1 MRKYLVMLCLS
12 VLTGTQLLA
21 QETMTDE
28 QVKTYI
34 QRELK
39 AGTARSR
46 IVTSLMQKGVKVEQI
61 RRVRDNYAQ
70 ERLGQQMSG
79 SSKDI
84 GRMRANTS
92 VDEDQQETSVAQR
105 GSGGEVYQDAV
116 TEYNNAETA
125 VQMESGIN
133 EAKDKRVFGHDIFN
147 NRLLSFE
154 PNMNIATPH
163 DYVLGPG
170 DNLII
175 DIYGAS
181 QKSLSLMVSPEG
193 TITVPGYGPIQLSG
207 LTVSAAQGR
216 LRQTLGARYS
226 SSELRLTLGQ
236 TRTIQVNVMGEVQTP
251 GTYHL
256 SAFASVF
263 HALYKAG
270 GIRDLGTLR
279 NIRVIRGGKVV
290 TTVDVYDYILNGRLT
305 GNILLKEDDVIQ
317 VQPYE
322 NLVGISG
329 NVKRPMFYELKKN
342 ETLSTLISFAGGFTS
357 DAYKKSIRVVRQA
370 GELYSVHNVSEFDQA
385 TFKMADGD
393 AVTVDGMLNRFENMV
408 EIKGAVFRP
417 GQYRIGQQ
425 VTTVRTLIEQAEGL
439 TEDAF
444 TARAVLHR
452 LKADRTLQVIP
463 VDVAGIM
470 AGTQPDIPLNNE
482 DVLFIP
488 TQTDLL
494 QRRTLTISGEVMNP
508 GEYQFAENTTLEDLI
523 MQAGGLT
530 DAASV
535 AKVDVSRRIVDPK
548 ATEAGSELAKTFSF
562 SLKDGFVIDG
572 TQGFLLEPYDIVQVR
587 RSPGYHTPRTVYV
600 EGEVT
605 FEGSFT
611 LEKKNQRLSDLV
623 NLAGGVT
630 KDAYVEGARLE
641 RQINDL
647 ERARREMAYFS
658 AFQSRSGKDSVSL
671 QKMDES
677 DVYMVGIHLDEAL
690 KHPGSD
696 ADIVLREGDR
706 LVIPEYVSTVKIS
719 GDVMYPNT
727 VSFEEGK
734 DYKWYVRQAGGF
746 GQSAKKKKS
755 YVVYPNGTMAQ
766 VGHGAKITP
775 GCEIIVPSKRRREP
789 ISAAQWI
796 SMGTGIASIGTM
808 VATLIYVFTK

>member
-342 ETLSTLISFAGGFTS
+342 ETLSTLINFAGGFTS
-357 DAYKKSIRVVRQA
+357 DAYKKSIRVVRQT

-408 EIKGAVFRP
+408 EVKGAVFRP
-417 GQYRIGQQ
+417 GQYRIGLQ

>member
-70 ERLGQQMSG
+70 ERLDQQMSG

-256 SAFASVF
+256 SAFSSVF

>member
-1 MRKYLVMLCLS
+1 
-12 VLTGTQLLA
+12 
-21 QETMTDE
+21 
-28 QVKTYI
+28 
-34 QRELK
+34 
-39 AGTARSR
+39 
-46 IVTSLMQKGVKVEQI
+46 
-61 RRVRDNYAQ
+61 
-70 ERLGQQMSG
+70 
-79 SSKDI
+79 
-84 GRMRANTS
+84 
-92 VDEDQQETSVAQR
+92 
-105 GSGGEVYQDAV
+105 
-116 TEYNNAETA
+116 
-125 VQMESGIN
+125 
-133 EAKDKRVFGHDIFN
+133 
-147 NRLLSFE
+147 
-154 PNMNIATPH
+154 
-163 DYVLGPG
+163 
-170 DNLII
+170 
-175 DIYGAS
+175 
-181 QKSLSLMVSPEG
+181 
-193 TITVPGYGPIQLSG
+193 
-207 LTVSAAQGR
+207 
-216 LRQTLGARYS
+216 
-226 SSELRLTLGQ
+226 
-236 TRTIQVNVMGEVQTP
+236 MGEVQTP

-342 ETLSTLISFAGGFTS
+342 ETLSTLINFAGGFTS

-408 EIKGAVFRP
+408 EVKGAVFRP
-417 GQYRIGQQ
+417 GQYRIGLQ

-658 AFQSRSGKDSVSL
+658 ACQSRSGKDSVSL

>member
-1 MRKYLVMLCLS
+1 
-12 VLTGTQLLA
+12 
-21 QETMTDE
+21 
-28 QVKTYI
+28 
-34 QRELK
+34 
-39 AGTARSR
+39 
-46 IVTSLMQKGVKVEQI
+46 
-61 RRVRDNYAQ
+61 
-70 ERLGQQMSG
+70 
-79 SSKDI
+79 
-84 GRMRANTS
+84 
-92 VDEDQQETSVAQR
+92 
-105 GSGGEVYQDAV
+105 
-116 TEYNNAETA
+116 
-125 VQMESGIN
+125 
-133 EAKDKRVFGHDIFN
+133 
-147 NRLLSFE
+147 
-154 PNMNIATPH
+154 
-163 DYVLGPG
+163 
-170 DNLII
+170 
-175 DIYGAS
+175 
-181 QKSLSLMVSPEG
+181 
-193 TITVPGYGPIQLSG
+193 
-207 LTVSAAQGR
+207 
-216 LRQTLGARYS
+216 
-226 SSELRLTLGQ
+226 
-236 TRTIQVNVMGEVQTP
+236 
-251 GTYHL
+251 
-256 SAFASVF
+256 
-263 HALYKAG
+263 
-270 GIRDLGTLR
+270 
-279 NIRVIRGGKVV
+279 
-290 TTVDVYDYILNGRLT
+290 
-305 GNILLKEDDVIQ
+305 
-317 VQPYE
+317 
-322 NLVGISG
+322 
-329 NVKRPMFYELKKN
+329 
-342 ETLSTLISFAGGFTS
+342 
-357 DAYKKSIRVVRQA
+357 
-370 GELYSVHNVSEFDQA
+370 
-385 TFKMADGD
+385 
-393 AVTVDGMLNRFENMV
+393 
-408 EIKGAVFRP
+408 
-417 GQYRIGQQ
+417 
-425 VTTVRTLIEQAEGL
+425 
-439 TEDAF
+439 
-444 TARAVLHR
+444 
-452 LKADRTLQVIP
+452 LQVIP

>member
-256 SAFASVF
+256 SAFSSVF

>member
-181 QKSLSLMVSPEG
+181 QKSLSLMLSPEG

>member
-370 GELYSVHNVSEFDQA
+370 GELYSVHNVSEFDQT

>member
-181 QKSLSLMVSPEG
+181 QKSLSLTVSPEG

-256 SAFASVF
+256 SAFSSVF

-690 KHPGSD
+690 KHSGSD

>member
-105 GSGGEVYQDAV
+105 SSGGEVYQDAV

-256 SAFASVF
+256 SAFSSVF

>member
-256 SAFASVF
+256 SAFSSVF

-270 GIRDLGTLR
+270 GIRNLGTLR

>member
-236 TRTIQVNVMGEVQTP
+236 TRTIQVNVMGEVHTP

-270 GIRDLGTLR
+270 GIRGLGTLR

>member
-133 EAKDKRVFGHDIFN
+133 EAKGKRVFGHDIFN

-256 SAFASVF
+256 SAFSSVF

>member
-181 QKSLSLMVSPEG
+181 QKSLSLTVSPEG

-342 ETLSTLISFAGGFTS
+342 ETLSTLINFAGGFTS

-408 EIKGAVFRP
+408 EVKGAVFRP

>member
-1 MRKYLVMLCLS
+1 MLCLS

-133 EAKDKRVFGHDIFN
+133 EAKGKRVFGHDIFN

-256 SAFASVF
+256 SAFSSVF